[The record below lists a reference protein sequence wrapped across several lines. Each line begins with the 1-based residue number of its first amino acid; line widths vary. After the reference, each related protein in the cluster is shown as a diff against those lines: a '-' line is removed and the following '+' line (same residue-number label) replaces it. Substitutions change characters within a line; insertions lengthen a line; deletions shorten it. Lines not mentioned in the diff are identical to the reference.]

1 MYLVWHSTKWV
12 PCMSNI
18 ADKNNCT
25 KLDGGHGHGEHGV
38 NGGHESQSTG
48 PMVPCMSNIVDRNN
62 CTKFVT

>member
-1 MYLVWHSTKWV
+1 
-12 PCMSNI
+12 MSNI

-25 KLDGGHGHGEHGV
+25 KRVGGHGHGEHDL

-48 PMVPCMSNIVDRNN
+48 PMVPCMSNIVDRNS

>member
-1 MYLVWHSTKWV
+1 
-12 PCMSNI
+12 MSNI

-25 KLDGGHGHGEHGV
+25 KHDGGHGHGEQGHRGHGEHGV

>member
-1 MYLVWHSTKWV
+1 
-12 PCMSNI
+12 MSNI

-48 PMVPCMSNIVDRNN
+48 PMVRCMSNIVDRNN